1 MSSTTDFNDFL
12 TSMSLTFLAAQFES
26 ESENKWKMMLEICLV
41 FEEFE
46 NLKFGI
52 YKYEQF
58 KMDLKN
64 EAQDESS
71 IEIHHQ
77 NQPTMGKQEN
87 LGKQQ
92 ETS

>member
-1 MSSTTDFNDFL
+1 MF
-12 TSMSLTFLAAQFES
+12 
-26 ESENKWKMMLEICLV
+26 EICLV

-64 EAQDESS
+64 QAQDESS
-71 IEIHHQ
+71 IE
-77 NQPTMGKQEN
+77 KC
-87 LGKQQ
+87 
-92 ETS
+92 